1 MKPGYPHPL
10 NRDPKAVAIVPA
22 ALAFPTR
29 TLVMGEVLYQEAREA
44 SFLYLIER
52 GIVKAVVPTAVGR
65 ERIADLLGPGDVL
78 GVAALDGGRHPE
90 TIIAVQETTVIPI
103 DPHYAMKNQKLSS
116 HILHNLASQLRRGR
130 EAIDNAELPV
140 GARLARVLFQLGER
154 FGQELGMEPGVS
166 LPLQMTHEDLAS
178 LVGSSRVTV
187 TRIMGELRQ
196 EGALAGSRG
205 NYVAHLSRL
214 QMASDQYVMQGL

>member
-1 MKPGYPHPL
+1 MKSGYSHLLSPD
-10 NRDPKAVAIVPA
+10 RQTIVPA

-29 TLVMGEVLYQEAREA
+29 TLVAGEILYQEAREA

-78 GVAALDGGRHPE
+78 GVAALDGYHHPE
-90 TIIAVQETTVIPI
+90 TIIAAQEATVIPI
-103 DPHYAMKNQKLSS
+103 DPHYALKDQKLSG
-116 HILHNLASQLRRGR
+116 HILHNLASQLRRSR

-140 GARLARVLFQLGER
+140 GARLARVLLQLGER
-154 FGQELGMEPGVS
+154 FGQETGMGPGVS

-187 TRIMGELRQ
+187 TRVMGELRQ

-205 NYVAHLSRL
+205 NYVAHPGRL
-214 QMASDQYVMQGL
+214 RMASDQYVMQGL